1 MVFLMSM
8 MDYALKKRWAYVND
22 LFLFFFMSNLEG
34 TI

>member
-8 MDYALKKRWAYVND
+8 MDYALKRRWAYVND
-22 LFLFFFMSNLEG
+22 FIPLFFLSNLEG